1 MSDSPDEQALW
12 LQRAFDEHR
21 RELHVHCYRLAG
33 NVTDADDL
41 LRIENGKIVES
52 NAFIGARHVAAFGMP
67 ATLEPDAGAE

>member
-1 MSDSPDEQALW
+1 MSDSPDEQAVW

-41 LRIENGKIVES
+41 V
-52 NAFIGARHVAAFGMP
+52 
-67 ATLEPDAGAE
+67 